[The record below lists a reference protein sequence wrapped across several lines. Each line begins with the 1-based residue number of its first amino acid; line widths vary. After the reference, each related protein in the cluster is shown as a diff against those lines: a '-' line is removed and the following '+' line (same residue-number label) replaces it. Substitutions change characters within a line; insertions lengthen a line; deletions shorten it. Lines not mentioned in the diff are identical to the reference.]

1 MESVSNR
8 IEIVFVPI
16 GSISTN
22 PWNPNR
28 MDPDKRKTLRRE
40 IKKNGFVSPILVRP
54 RQEGYQVV
62 DGEHRYIIAT
72 ELGLS
77 EVPCVVENLDD
88 TEARLKTLQ
97 LNGLRGEN
105 DPDKLARLLKHLA
118 YTMDPEELARKLPWS
133 EIEINQM
140 LDMVAEK
147 AGRAVDHARQSFA
160 DNGLEVFAVVVRSE
174 QKEKIREALDRTK
187 AELSI
192 DNNGDALAELCK
204 RSMQ

>member
-8 IEIVFVPI
+8 IEIVFVKVER
-16 GSISTN
+16 ISKN

-28 MDPDKRKTLRRE
+28 MDPDKRETLRRE

-54 RQEGYQVV
+54 RQGGYQVV

-77 EVPCVVENLDD
+77 EVPCVVEDLDD

-118 YTMDPEELARKLPWS
+118 YTMDLDELARKLPWS
-133 EIEINQM
+133 EVEIEQM
-140 LDMVAEK
+140 LDMVAEE
-147 AGRAVDHARQSFA
+147 AGRAVDQARQSFA
-160 DNGLEVFAVVVRSE
+160 DNGLEVFAVVVNSE
-174 QKEKIREALDRTK
+174 QKAKIQEALDRTK
-187 AELSI
+187 AELAI
-192 DNNGDALAELCK
+192 DNNGDALAELC
-204 RSMQ
+204 RRAVP